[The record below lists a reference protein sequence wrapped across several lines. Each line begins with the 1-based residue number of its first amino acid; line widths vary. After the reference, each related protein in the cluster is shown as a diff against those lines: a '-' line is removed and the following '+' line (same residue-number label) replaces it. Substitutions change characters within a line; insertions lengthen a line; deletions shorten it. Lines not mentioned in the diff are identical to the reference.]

1 MAREKK
7 SGGRRKPEQDQRR
20 RGKTEAPEPTWHGE
34 NLHQPQHATGQ
45 TYLER
50 GERKNTWNRD
60 PWGTS
65 WWHDASTI
73 HARFVIRLKGPRH
86 SSHNPLDG
94 LRVQPWIRC
103 TISTSPR
110 NQKRKIPHL
119 ESMSCYLIMC
129 KWLRSGCLLKQQEGC
144 CRSLRLCIGCPM
156 KMVRPGKAASCSTH
170 RHRQMRKGKGWGQ
183 AQRPAVQHNDID
195 GWDKEKRPAVHF
207 T

>member
-1 MAREKK
+1 M
-7 SGGRRKPEQDQRR
+7 
-20 RGKTEAPEPTWHGE
+20 
-34 NLHQPQHATGQ
+34 
-45 TYLER
+45 
-50 GERKNTWNRD
+50 
-60 PWGTS
+60 
-65 WWHDASTI
+65 
-73 HARFVIRLKGPRH
+73 IRLKGPRH

-94 LRVQPWIRC
+94 LRVQPWIRF

-129 KWLRSGCLLKQQEGC
+129 KWLRGGCLLKQQEGC

-183 AQRPAVQHNDID
+183 HSGQRFNTTTSTGETRKKAGCSLYLNELLIQKCKFRH
-195 GWDKEKRPAVHF
+195 RF
-207 T
+207 TVNC

>member
-1 MAREKK
+1 M
-7 SGGRRKPEQDQRR
+7 
-20 RGKTEAPEPTWHGE
+20 
-34 NLHQPQHATGQ
+34 
-45 TYLER
+45 
-50 GERKNTWNRD
+50 
-60 PWGTS
+60 
-65 WWHDASTI
+65 
-73 HARFVIRLKGPRH
+73 IRLKGPRH

-156 KMVRPGKAASCSTH
+156 KNGEARKSGQLFNTSTSTNEKRKRVRPSTAASGSTQ
-170 RHRQMRKGKGWGQ
+170 RHRRVRQGKEAGCSLYLNELLIQ
-183 AQRPAVQHNDID
+183 KCKFRH
-195 GWDKEKRPAVHF
+195 RF
-207 T
+207 TVNC